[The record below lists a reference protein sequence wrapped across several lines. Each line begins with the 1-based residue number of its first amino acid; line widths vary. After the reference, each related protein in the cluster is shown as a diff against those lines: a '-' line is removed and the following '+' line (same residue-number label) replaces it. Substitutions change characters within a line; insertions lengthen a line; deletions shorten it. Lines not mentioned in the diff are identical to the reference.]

1 MRGTSLMGLSL
12 ASALFIGALAYTLP
26 QPAGEPAPAAPWL
39 TQLKVGT
46 VTAIVI
52 ATPGQPLIRAE
63 RRDGRWVL
71 ASWQDFPAAPGAI
84 VNLLRAINDA
94 RQVEAQSSLA
104 EHQAL
109 LGLDDQASLLTLV
122 RQDQAPLELWLGKQV
137 RQGGQIVRTG
147 DDPTPWLL
155 DRNLPLPQN
164 PADWIDRHLTNIPFE
179 QIRRLSLTYPNGA
192 RVKIYRD
199 TIDQPHLKVS
209 QHPVKV
215 MDEAAAND
223 LARLF
228 GQLTIEEVAAVTD
241 FEQMKKPGLSFEL
254 LTFSGGKLTGQIRQ
268 RDDQYWIRLKTL
280 KELAPQLV
288 DHPSPPVLRIEAR
301 LLR

>member
-1 MRGTSLMGLSL
+1 MRGTSLLGLSL
-12 ASALFIGALAYTLP
+12 ASLLCIGALAYTLP
-26 QPAGEPAPAAPWL
+26 KSAPQPDPEEPWL
-39 TQLKVGT
+39 AQLNVGT

-52 ATPGQPLIRAE
+52 TAPGQPDIRAE
-63 RRDGRWVL
+63 RRNGRWLL
-71 ASWQDFPAAPGAI
+71 ASWQDFPAAPSPI
-84 VNLLRAINDA
+84 VNLLRAINNA
-94 RQVEAQSSLA
+94 RQVEPQSSLPQHR
-104 EHQAL
+104 EM
-109 LGLDDQASLLTLV
+109 LGLDDKASHLTLE
-122 RQDQAPLELWLGKQV
+122 RQEQAPLELWIGKQV
-137 RQGGQIVRTG
+137 LQGGQIVRRA

-164 PADWIDRHLTNIPFE
+164 PADWIDRHLTSIPFE

-199 TIDQPHLKVS
+199 SVDQPHLKVS
-209 QHPVKV
+209 QHPAKV

-241 FEQMKKPGLSFEL
+241 FDQMKKPGLSFEL

-268 RDDQYWIRLKTL
+268 RDDQYWIRLKTI

-288 DHPSPPVLRIEAR
+288 NHPSPPVLRIEAR